1 MAKSSF
7 IFLSIAAAAAGCSVL
22 IDVDGKQCEVD
33 ADCVTRGFQGAVCS
47 SNLCVAMAPDP
58 SGGGQPG
65 SAGADSGSDDPLVCS
80 IEPSPE
86 ATVKFTFAPQFAVP
100 PMPPE
105 VAQPFSVKAC
115 LSLDPDCASP
125 VFGPIDVNAG
135 EAQDFVVPKLFN
147 GYFEISNPDTRTGLY
162 FMGRAVST
170 DTIGWNVTVPND
182 QTIAALGLAAGEPV
196 DLEKGVMIAVARD
209 CNLLPLEGATF
220 ENSEGG
226 LRFYFYQ
233 TTPDP
238 KATKT
243 GPQGAVGFANFAV
256 GTTTLTAVAENG
268 TELTPVLLRV
278 KQGYISFA
286 EVFP

>member
-7 IFLSIAAAAAGCSVL
+7 TFFSIAAVAAGCSVL
-22 IDVDGKQCEVD
+22 IDVDGKQCEAD

-47 SNLCVAMAPDP
+47 SNLCIAMAAPDP
-58 SGGGQPG
+58 GGGGQSG
-65 SAGADSGSDDPLVCS
+65 AGGAGSGSDDPLVCN

-86 ATVKFTFAPQFAVP
+86 ATVKFNFAPVFAVP
-100 PMPPE
+100 PE
-105 VAQPFSVKAC
+105 VPKPFSIKAC
-115 LSLDPDCASP
+115 LSLDPDCESP

-135 EAQDFVVPKLFN
+135 EPQDFIVPKLFN

-162 FMGRAVST
+162 FMGRAVAK
-170 DTIGWNVTVPND
+170 DTIAWNVTVPND

-243 GPQGAVGFANFAV
+243 GPQGAVGFANFEV
-256 GTTTLTAVAENG
+256 GTTTLTAVAEDG
-268 TELTPVLLRV
+268 TELTPVLLRL